1 MTSDSDTNPTHPISS
16 PRCWIGLA
24 CLALATAAAFMLV
37 AGHLHLFAPPGCGA
51 GSPCERAAQSVFG
64 AVPVLGWPTSFVGMA
79 YFLAL
84 AVAWLAVWYS
94 PDGHVPAVFRNV
106 VRAGAVMSVVFLV
119 AMVAGGYACMYCI
132 LTHVGNFAFLAVL
145 ETTSRGTAASAAGTP
160 GTRRLVSWGLG
171 AFALVTGLQLGLG
184 AYAESLSRGELDE
197 SIAQIQE
204 ATGEPFTGRYLVG
217 PAQAPIRI
225 VIISDYQCPDCKIIE
240 SEVRR
245 IMARRSDVSLSAK
258 HHPFST
264 KCNDNI
270 SKDKHPN
277 ACWGAR
283 AAETAG
289 ILYGNDA
296 FWKMHFWLFDRA
308 GSFTEPELN
317 ATLAE
322 WG

>member
-1 MTSDSDTNPTHPISS
+1 MTSDSDVNSTAAITPA
-16 PRCWIGLA
+16 RLWIGLA

-160 GTRRLVSWGLG
+160 
-171 AFALVTGLQLGLG
+171 
-184 AYAESLSRGELDE
+184 
-197 SIAQIQE
+197 
-204 ATGEPFTGRYLVG
+204 
-217 PAQAPIRI
+217 
-225 VIISDYQCPDCKIIE
+225 
-240 SEVRR
+240 
-245 IMARRSDVSLSAK
+245 
-258 HHPFST
+258 
-264 KCNDNI
+264 
-270 SKDKHPN
+270 
-277 ACWGAR
+277 
-283 AAETAG
+283 
-289 ILYGNDA
+289 
-296 FWKMHFWLFDRA
+296 
-308 GSFTEPELN
+308 
-317 ATLAE
+317 
-322 WG
+322 